1 MVAGHL
7 QTKNGMY
14 YAVLNY
20 KTASGKRKQ
29 VWSPLGLP
37 ERNNKKKAGK
47 MLLELRASFVPPTDE
62 EAEETL
68 HDEMLFADFM
78 EQWLEIIRQS
88 VEVTTMRSYEQMVLG
103 KIVPYFREKGTKLNE
118 LIALDIQNFYTKMSK
133 TVSANTVIHMHANIH
148 KALKYAVKMDMIA
161 ANPADRVER
170 PKKKQYV
177 AEYYNAEELE
187 ALFKAIAGDKYELLI
202 QMTAFYG
209 FRKSEVLGLRWN
221 AIDFENNTI
230 TVKRTVVRTVVDG
243 KTMLLERDTTKTKS
257 SMRTLPLVDTFR
269 EKLLALKAAQKENE
283 KLCGNC
289 YNAKYKGYLF
299 VDPMGNLFDPRTV
312 TARFKQILKKN
323 GLKDIRF
330 HDLRHSCASLLV
342 SHGVDL
348 KSVQEWL
355 GHSDIT
361 TTANIYA
368 HLDYQSKIASAD
380 VMDSVLEIPNN
391 DAEKWKIS
399 G

>member
-1 MVAGHL
+1 
-7 QTKNGMY
+7 
-14 YAVLNY
+14 
-20 KTASGKRKQ
+20 
-29 VWSPLGLP
+29 
-37 ERNNKKKAGK
+37 
-47 MLLELRASFVPPTDE
+47 
-62 EAEETL
+62 
-68 HDEMLFADFM
+68 
-78 EQWLEIIRQS
+78 
-88 VEVTTMRSYEQMVLG
+88 
-103 KIVPYFREKGTKLNE
+103 
-118 LIALDIQNFYTKMSK
+118 
-133 TVSANTVIHMHANIH
+133 
-148 KALKYAVKMDMIA
+148 
-161 ANPADRVER
+161 
-170 PKKKQYV
+170 
-177 AEYYNAEELE
+177 
-187 ALFKAIAGDKYELLI
+187 
-202 QMTAFYG
+202 MTAFYG

-221 AIDFENNTI
+221 AIDFDNNTI

-289 YNAKYKGYLF
+289 YNSKYKGYLF